1 MTAVDKLKMLIIEQI
16 KEAEDTGL
24 LDLIHKLL
32 LSEG

>member
-1 MTAVDKLKMLIIEQI
+1 MENALKANIIEQI
-16 KEAEDTGL
+16 ENCKDLDL